1 MLLHGN
7 LMCRRQADKL
17 TTYIREN
24 CGGFSSGLQKAIEV
38 LVRNRI
44 ILMIAHRLK
53 IVRSADRIPA
63 LDDRKI
69 VQQGKH
75 KELFDQH
82 GMCAD
87 FIGSRQETESWKL

>member
-17 TTYIREN
+17 TAYIREN

-38 LVRNRI
+38 LVRNKT

-53 IVRSADRIPA
+53 IVRSADRVPA
-63 LDDRKI
+63 LDGGKT

-75 KELFDQH
+75 KELFGQH

-87 FIGSRQETESWKL
+87 FIGGRQETESWKL

>member
-17 TTYIREN
+17 TAYIREN

-38 LVRNRI
+38 LARNRI

-53 IVRSADRIPA
+53 IVRSAERIPA
-63 LDDRKI
+63 LDGGKI
-69 VQQGKH
+69 VQQGRYE
-75 KELFDQH
+75 ELIGLP

-87 FIGSRQETESWKL
+87 FIGGRQETESWKL